1 MSFQDPIADCL
12 TRIRNGLMRGKDSVF
27 IPYSKLK
34 HDLINVLVAEGY
46 LKASNKTDDSKPM
59 IKVELKYHNEFP
71 VIKELKRISKPSLRK
86 YSGASDIDSVKG
98 GLGSFIISTN
108 QGLMTDKEAKAK
120 NVGGEILCE
129 VFLMSRVAKN
139 PINVPDNVE
148 LNIVDNIV
156 KVKGSKGELEFNLPS
171 SVSIENKENVLT
183 VKYNED
189 DQQSVALA
197 GTTRSIVNNMIIGVS
212 EGFEKK
218 LELIGV
224 GYRAKA
230 SGKLLELTLGFSHPI
245 KYQIPEEVEVET
257 PSQTEVVLKSHDKQ
271 ILGQAASEIRAF
283 RPPEPYKGKG
293 VRYADEQVKRKEA
306 KKAAAGAA

>member
-27 IPYSKLK
+27 IPYSKQK

-59 IKVELKYHNEFP
+59 IKVELKYHKKLP

-129 VFLMSRVAKN
+129 VF
-139 PINVPDNVE
+139 
-148 LNIVDNIV
+148 
-156 KVKGSKGELEFNLPS
+156 
-171 SVSIENKENVLT
+171 
-183 VKYNED
+183 
-189 DQQSVALA
+189 
-197 GTTRSIVNNMIIGVS
+197 
-212 EGFEKK
+212 
-218 LELIGV
+218 
-224 GYRAKA
+224 
-230 SGKLLELTLGFSHPI
+230 
-245 KYQIPEEVEVET
+245 
-257 PSQTEVVLKSHDKQ
+257 
-271 ILGQAASEIRAF
+271 
-283 RPPEPYKGKG
+283 
-293 VRYADEQVKRKEA
+293 
-306 KKAAAGAA
+306 